1 MLPLSRFK
9 CFRMFTLELIFNN
22 YHLHNIFPNI
32 SLCTNISPT
41 TDMNRSHLTF
51 SSLYLLWST
60 KMFQDFGL
68 QICIH
73 LFFYLQDLDT
83 ETLAHIDAE
92 NRRQTLEEELEFL
105 KQVHEQVHNSTFR
118 FDVLV
123 KTSVKLFDYN
133 IILACKFL
141 VVIS

>member
-1 MLPLSRFK
+1 
-9 CFRMFTLELIFNN
+9 
-22 YHLHNIFPNI
+22 
-32 SLCTNISPT
+32 
-41 TDMNRSHLTF
+41 MNRSHLTF

-68 QICIH
+68 QIYIH

-133 IILACKFL
+133 IILTCKFL